1 MHFPC
6 VLLSCEE
13 SEQMQSLHK
22 KDLSTKNEADDFYY
36 RPKKKQS
43 IIFRVVVVEIV
54 RPIFIK

>member
-36 RPKKKQS
+36 RPKKTEHHLS
-43 IIFRVVVVEIV
+43 CSRSRDRATDFH
-54 RPIFIK
+54 